1 MPTLSLASPE
11 QLRAALSR
19 GPASANELAAT
30 LKVSVPTLHRL
41 LKQLA
46 GETVS
51 AGKARRARY
60 GLSRTLRGGLASL
73 PVYAVDETGQ
83 AHSVTRLI
91 PMRPEGTWMD
101 LAGTPW
107 PIPDEARDGWWAGLP
122 YPLHQMRPQGYMG
135 RQFAQVEHAAL
146 AVSPNPQEW
155 SDDDVLF
162 VMSQRGADLSGNLIV
177 GDQACEH
184 WLATKA
190 AAVEPWPEVDIADHY
205 FALAGHA
212 IAAGGA
218 GSSAAGEFPKFTARR
233 ALMGSATPHV
243 LVKFSG
249 TERSAAVRRWSDLLV
264 CEHLASLH
272 AAAMPGV
279 TCARSRVL
287 VHGGRT
293 FLEVERFD
301 RHGAFGRSP
310 LCALDV
316 LNAEMIGES
325 SMEWPRLT
333 ARLAALGLVTP
344 EDELRVQHLWWFGR
358 LIGNTDMHTGNLS
371 FRPVQGQF
379 ALAPLYDM
387 LPMRYAPLAGGEVPE
402 RALSPVLPLP
412 PQRAVWL
419 AACAAAIAFWQAAA
433 VDSRIGEDFRTVCA
447 GNADELIRLRDRL

>member
-1 MPTLSLASPE
+1 MT
-11 QLRAALSR
+11 
-19 GPASANELAAT
+19 
-30 LKVSVPTLHRL
+30 
-41 LKQLA
+41 
-46 GETVS
+46 
-51 AGKARRARY
+51 
-60 GLSRTLRGGLASL
+60 
-73 PVYAVDETGQ
+73 
-83 AHSVTRLI
+83 
-91 PMRPEGTWMD
+91 
-101 LAGTPW
+101 
-107 PIPDEARDGWWAGLP
+107 
-122 YPLHQMRPQGYMG
+122 
-135 RQFAQVEHAAL
+135 
-146 AVSPNPQEW
+146 
-155 SDDDVLF
+155 
-162 VMSQRGADLSGNLIV
+162 
-177 GDQACEH
+177 
-184 WLATKA
+184 
-190 AAVEPWPEVDIADHY
+190 
-205 FALAGHA
+205 
-212 IAAGGA
+212 
-218 GSSAAGEFPKFTARR
+218 
-233 ALMGSATPHV
+233 GSATPHV

-279 TCARSRVL
+279 ACARSRVL

-371 FRPVQGQF
+371 FCPAQGRLV
-379 ALAPLYDM
+379 LAPLYDM

-419 AACAAAIAFWQAAA
+419 AACAAAIAFWRAAA
-433 VDSRIGEDFRTVCA
+433 VDSRIGEDFRPVCA
-447 GNADELIRLRDRL
+447 GNADELMQLRDRL